1 MSSLPSSMA
10 EATQRRAST
19 LPTYFLTRIVIAV
32 LLPGMDLFVFLK
44 SALEGLRN
52 SIHMP
57 LLHTLILAALIG
69 IVLSLA
75 RVWYKA
81 LRYRH
86 PSKPNSLN
94 PFL

>member
-19 LPTYFLTRIVIAV
+19 LPTYFLTRIVIA
-32 LLPGMDLFVFLK
+32 LLLTGVDILVFLK

-57 LLHTLILAALIG
+57 LLHWLIVAALVG
-69 IVLSLA
+69 IALSLA
-75 RVWYKA
+75 RVWYKT
-81 LRYRH
+81 LRYRR
-86 PSKPNSLN
+86 PSKLNSIN